1 VAAVRHEPVAPP
13 PRTQAARRDDGA
25 ERRLARL
32 ALDIHDGP
40 VQDVAALTADVRALR
55 DRLEAVV
62 PRPAA
67 DALLDIQ
74 TRLAGLHTDLR
85 DLAYALEA
93 RTLVEPPLPDVLA
106 KQVETFTARSSI
118 ELELELSGDL
128 DDLTPSQRMAVA
140 RVVQEALSNVREH
153 SGARHAR
160 VAVAGRSDE
169 LAVSVLDDGCGF
181 DPAAAEAGVRD
192 RVHLGLAGMV
202 ERVNLL
208 DGTLSV
214 HTQPG
219 GPTRIEVTIPRWR
232 AASDSA
238 DA

>member
-1 VAAVRHEPVAPP
+1 MPK
-13 PRTQAARRDDGA
+13 
-25 ERRLARL
+25 
-32 ALDIHDGP
+32 
-40 VQDVAALTADVRALR
+40 
-55 DRLEAVV
+55 
-62 PRPAA
+62 PAA
-67 DALLDIQ
+67 DSLLDIQ
-74 TRLAGLHTDLR
+74 ARLAGLHTDLR

-93 RTLVEPPLPDVLA
+93 RTLVEPPLRDVLA

-169 LAVSVLDDGCGF
+169 LEVSIRDDGCGF
-181 DPAAAEAGVRD
+181 AAAAAEAGVRD

-202 ERVNLL
+202 ERVSLL

-232 AASDSA
+232 AASD
-238 DA
+238 DAGA

>member
-1 VAAVRHEPVAPP
+1 MAAVRRKPVAPP
-13 PRTQAARRDDGA
+13 TTTRAARRDDGA

-55 DRLEAVV
+55 DRLETVV
-62 PRPAA
+62 PKPAA
-67 DALLDIQ
+67 DSLLDIQ
-74 TRLAGLHTDLR
+74 SRLAGLHTDLR

-93 RTLVEPPLPDVLA
+93 RTLVEPPLRDVLA
-106 KQVETFTARSSI
+106 KQVATFTARSSI
-118 ELELELSGDL
+118 ELELDLSGDL

-153 SGARHAR
+153 SGARHAH
-160 VAVAGRSDE
+160 VAVAGRSDALE
-169 LAVSVLDDGCGF
+169 VSVRDDGRGF
-181 DPAAAEAGVRD
+181 DPAAAENGLRD

-202 ERVNLL
+202 ERVTLL

-214 HTQPG
+214 HTKPG

-232 AASDSA
+232 APSDGA

>member
-13 PRTQAARRDDGA
+13 RPTGAGRRDDGA

-55 DRLEAVV
+55 DRLDAVV
-62 PRPAA
+62 PKPAA

-74 TRLAGLHTDLR
+74 SRLAGLHTDLR
-85 DLAYALEA
+85 DLAYGLEA
-93 RTLVEPPLPDVLA
+93 RALVDPPLRDVLA
-106 KQVETFTARSSI
+106 KQVESFMARSPI
-118 ELELELSGDL
+118 ELELDLSGDL

-160 VAVAGRSDE
+160 VAVAGRSDALE
-169 LAVSVLDDGCGF
+169 VSVRDDGHGF
-181 DPAAAEAGVRD
+181 EPAAAETGVRD

-202 ERVNLL
+202 ERVTLL

-214 HTQPG
+214 HTRAG
-219 GPTRIEVTIPRWR
+219 GPTRIDVTIPRWR
-232 AASDSA
+232 AASDGA